1 MGGDGQ
7 VRNWGGK
14 GKEGGGKVGRKGG
27 GGGGGRARSRGGRR
41 EKEKWEGR
49 RSLGEL
55 GRRRREV

>member
-14 GKEGGGKVGRKGG
+14 GKEGGGKV
-27 GGGGGRARSRGGRR
+27 GRARSRGGRR